1 MKKRP
6 CVIALMCIMFMYS
19 LGGCFGMPSV
29 KDMVQLKS
37 NRTMN
42 KESIIQEAA
51 TKRVKKIRGA
61 IEKKDVDAI
70 YAMFSKTAREK
81 GVNREEIEKFI
92 GLMHENI
99 IALNDWYA
107 VEGKEEIYYGKEKI
121 SLRQGCDVTINGDIY
136 VLALEECI
144 RADRK
149 EEKGDIG
156 VTSIVFYF
164 DSNDVGF
171 PHEKVKEHGIYV
183 FTKEDIVRFRD
194 EILKKREE
202 FKRKE
207 EAGEYPFEDDE

>member
-1 MKKRP
+1 MKKRQ

-99 IALNDWYA
+99 IALND
-107 VEGKEEIYYGKEKI
+107 
-121 SLRQGCDVTINGDIY
+121 
-136 VLALEECI
+136 
-144 RADRK
+144 
-149 EEKGDIG
+149 
-156 VTSIVFYF
+156 
-164 DSNDVGF
+164 
-171 PHEKVKEHGIYV
+171 
-183 FTKEDIVRFRD
+183 
-194 EILKKREE
+194 
-202 FKRKE
+202 
-207 EAGEYPFEDDE
+207 